1 MPQLDFSTYLGQFL
15 WLLIS
20 FFILYSLV
28 WFLFFPKIE
37 EIINSR
43 IDLIKNNLN
52 AAEEAIKKAKEI
64 RTAIEAKLKATNEN
78 AQIMSLE
85 ADLEV
90 KLILETK
97 AVENDNITS
106 TILKEKAAE
115 LTYLGNLEIAQGVP
129 AIVEEL
135 KQILLSSLT
144 LDQNSGRKNDY
155 S

>member
-1 MPQLDFSTYLGQFL
+1 MPQLDFSTYLAQFL

-28 WFLFFPKIE
+28 RFLFFPKIE

-52 AAEEAIKKAKEI
+52 AAEEATKKAKEI
-64 RTAIEAKLKATNEN
+64 RTVMEAKLRATNEN
-78 AQIMSLE
+78 AQIMSFE
-85 ADLEV
+85 ADREI

-97 AVENDNITS
+97 AVESDNLTS
-106 TILKEKAAE
+106 MILKEKAAE
-115 LTYLGNLEIAQGVP
+115 LTLLRNLEIAQGVP

>member
-64 RTAIEAKLKATNEN
+64 KTAMEAKLKATNEN

-85 ADLEV
+85 ADREV

-115 LTYLGNLEIAQGVP
+115 LTHLGNLEIAQGVP